1 MPARTDP
8 KSPEVGVDAANVSE
22 VTNKAT
28 PFRLA
33 VRWAAAL
40 VALAAAPLPQWVAYG
55 EVSAA
60 MTEDERVRR
69 QKWLARGVTV
79 FVVLS
84 VDEDFQEWRERE
96 GEGFEPFVRE
106 AIAALNVLCGNERTG
121 PWVSQE
127 ARTRMREQLA
137 RMQELLDE
145 GGITD
150 EVRQIA
156 RGVVEVIFPD
166 AEQWFKENP
175 ESAKYAPATGPR
187 SPERS

>member
-1 MPARTDP
+1 M
-8 KSPEVGVDAANVSE
+8 
-22 VTNKAT
+22 
-28 PFRLA
+28 
-33 VRWAAAL
+33 L
-40 VALAAAPLPQWVAYG
+40 VALAAAPLSQQVEVLLGPRVVSPLAYA
-55 EVSAA
+55 EVSTV
-60 MTEDERVRR
+60 MTENEGVQR

-96 GEGFEPFVRE
+96 GAGFEPLVRE
-106 AIAALNVLCGNERTG
+106 AIAALNVLCDHERTG

-127 ARTRMREQLA
+127 ARTWMREQLA

-145 GGITD
+145 GGVTD
-150 EVRQIA
+150 EVRQVA
-156 RGVVEVIFPD
+156 RGVVEAIFPD

-175 ESAKYAPATGPR
+175 ESMKYAPARGPR